1 MSTVTVVRYRTK
13 EERAEENAE
22 LVQAVF
28 AELGANDPGGLRYA
42 TFRLGD
48 GVTFVH
54 VATIDGD
61 VNPLASSA
69 AFARFQSEIADRCEE
84 GPVVMD
90 ATVVGSYPL
99 PIG

>member
-28 AELGANDPGGLRYA
+28 AELAANDPGGLRYA

-69 AFARFQSEIADRCEE
+69 SRRLRTVARRGRS
-84 GPVVMD
+84 
-90 ATVVGSYPL
+90 
-99 PIG
+99 

>member
-28 AELGANDPGGLRYA
+28 AELAANDPGGLRYA

-90 ATVVGSYPL
+90 AIVVGSYPL